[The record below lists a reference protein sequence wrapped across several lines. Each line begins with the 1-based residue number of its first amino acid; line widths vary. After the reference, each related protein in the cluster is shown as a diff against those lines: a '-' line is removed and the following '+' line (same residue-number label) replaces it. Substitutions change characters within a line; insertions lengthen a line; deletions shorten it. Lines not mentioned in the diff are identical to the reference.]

1 VKKVRAPGA
10 QLRDITALL
19 AIFNA
24 RLSALIQ
31 HLGLKEIHT
40 RSEDGQKVTVSYEPL
55 PPLTFD
61 ACGREVRPV
70 VEEPIPVPI
79 PGDKILQ
86 AIPCGPVGEGGAN

>member
-40 RSEDGQKVTVSYEPL
+40 PSEDGQKVTVSYEPL
-55 PPLTFD
+55 PPLSVAPGASSPGEAIPFPAAGD
-61 ACGREVRPV
+61 PV
-70 VEEPIPVPI
+70 
-79 PGDKILQ
+79 LQ
-86 AIPCGPVGEGGAN
+86 AIPCSPAGEGGPN